1 MNTYRRQ
8 FIAECPSD
16 GEWVV
21 YTLQIETPQKVMVEH
36 INTAVKVVLNGYQED
51 IAQEL
56 RGMFPGRLTLEA
68 THQGVNVKTV
78 LEEPTKEQP

>member
-21 YTLQIETPQKVMVEH
+21 YTLQIETAQKIMVEH

-51 IAQEL
+51 IAKEL
-56 RGMFPGRLTLEA
+56 RGMFPGLLTLEA
-68 THQGVNVKTV
+68 THQGVHVKTV
-78 LEEPTKEQP
+78 LAEGEQG